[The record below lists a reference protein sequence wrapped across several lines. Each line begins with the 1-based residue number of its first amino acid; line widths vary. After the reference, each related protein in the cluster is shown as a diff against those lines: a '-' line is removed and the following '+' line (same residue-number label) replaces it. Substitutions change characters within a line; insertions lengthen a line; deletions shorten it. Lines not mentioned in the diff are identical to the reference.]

1 MAVAPT
7 PYSAAEITPEWLTAM
22 LRAGGHLG
30 AASVT
35 GIERETI
42 GDGVGFL
49 GELTRLTLTYDRPE
63 AGAPPTLVSKL
74 PTAFTPARGLANMFH
89 FYEREGRFYEDV
101 APHVGMRLPKCY
113 GNIVDVSGD
122 RYLLLLEDI
131 RAAVPGDQLTGCQV
145 AAAETVI
152 SHIAGFHAHWWRNP
166 ALEAFAAWMPTMS
179 DPMYDYLQPLW
190 QASWQP
196 FLEFQTED
204 FPRDEMQKFADQAI
218 AVMPASRA
226 RLDAMPQSIAHTDF
240 RLDNMFFGEPGGE
253 IPFALIDWQLTLR
266 GPAMLDIGYFLSQS
280 LDVELRRAHEE
291 RLVRDYHRRLV
302 DAGVKDYSFEQC
314 WSDYRFAVA
323 VMFVIP
329 VTGAAN
335 LDTSNPRSVPLL
347 RALAE
352 RGAAAI
358 LDLKAIETLSA

>member
-1 MAVAPT
+1 V
-7 PYSAAEITPEWLTAM
+7 
-22 LRAGGHLG
+22 LRAGGHLHG
-30 AASVT
+30 ATVT
-35 GIERETI
+35 GIERQTI

-49 GELTRLTLTYDRPE
+49 GELTRLTLTYDRAE
-63 AGAPPTLVSKL
+63 AGAPATLVSKL
-74 PTAFTPARGLANMFH
+74 PTAFAPARGLANMFH
-89 FYEREGRFYEDV
+89 FYEREGRFYEHV
-101 APHVGMRLPKCY
+101 APQVDLRLPKCY
-113 GNIVDVSGD
+113 GNIVDVASD

-131 RAAVPGDQLTGCQV
+131 RGATPGDQLAGCQV
-145 AAAETVI
+145 AHAETVI
-152 SHIAGFHAHWWRNP
+152 EHIAGFHAHWWQNP
-166 ALEAFAAWMPTMS
+166 ALEGFAAWMPTMS

-196 FLEFQTED
+196 FLDFQTPE
-204 FPRDEMQKFADQAI
+204 FPREAMQTFADQAI
-218 AVMPASRA
+218 AVMPTTRA

-240 RLDNMFFGEPGGE
+240 RLDNMFFGEAGGE
-253 IPFALIDWQLTLR
+253 TPFALIDWQLTLR
-266 GPAMLDIGYFLSQS
+266 GPALIDIGYFLSQS

-291 RLVRDYHRRLV
+291 RLVREYHRRLV

-314 WSDYRFAVA
+314 WEDYRFAVA

-335 LDTSNPRSVPLL
+335 LDSTNPRSVPLL

-358 LDLKAIETLSA
+358 IDLKAGETLSA